1 MVGRAEEVGVSK
13 EPGMGCE
20 RGVGKISGRREE
32 LAELEGDDD
41 DGLAGR
47 LVNLPVAGSRCDLL
61 IKGVAEGNQR

>member
-1 MVGRAEEVGVSK
+1 
-13 EPGMGCE
+13 MGCE

-41 DGLAGR
+41 DRLAGR